1 MSASERGKEAG
12 GLSRQVR
19 RRMFSR
25 ASRTVT
31 SLSRLPFLTYRSG
44 MKVMLLND
52 TSLSPHVGCLA
63 VSAALERLISLAG
76 TEITQRVYV
85 TEQRELWRGTAADSI
100 RTRGAITDFGRTL
113 EGRRRDFR
121 RCIRSSRRIHLRL
134 WTLSMTKNG
143 NSISHRLKKDQ
154 PRLPRTNVT
163 WTLHNGA
170 VRRMIRT
177 SAQSN
182 HLTLRSTQLNAGSRE
197 EGLH

>member
-1 MSASERGKEAG
+1 
-12 GLSRQVR
+12 
-19 RRMFSR
+19 MFSR

-44 MKVMLLND
+44 MKVMLLNG

-63 VSAALERLISLAG
+63 VSAALERLISLAV

-100 RTRGAITDFGRTL
+100 RTRGVITDFGRTL

-134 WTLSMTKNG
+134 WALSMTKNG

-154 PRLPRTNVT
+154 PPLPRTNVT